1 MKRYDFDTPDVRSGS
16 IPDEDPDR
24 PRDLCHDSTPHV
36 RFQMSLIDRLRTRI
50 DALATG
56 ALSAAGDD
64 RLSFKAEIPAGVF
77 GSILKL
83 DVTVDTEAHG
93 DGERVRL
100 RAHVQTNFASVLKP
114 MLAAPPAPPKP
125 RRRGGKKESSASR
138 ALAPAASF
146 VRRLASRGVRRA
158 FANPLVQRLAEP
170 LMKHDLNSWIEISA
184 STASLDRGAH
194 DLIPKSDK
202 LESMGIRP
210 ARHEG
215 PHVESWSGMTGQGT
229 AQVSTLQ
236 IDKKSLPKNL
246 QKRLGDQPFNLAAMI
261 INTIEEK

>member
-1 MKRYDFDTPDVRSGS
+1 
-16 IPDEDPDR
+16 
-24 PRDLCHDSTPHV
+24 
-36 RFQMSLIDRLRTRI
+36 
-50 DALATG
+50 
-56 ALSAAGDD
+56 
-64 RLSFKAEIPAGVF
+64 VF

-83 DVTVDTEAHG
+83 DVSVETEAHG

-100 RAHVQTNFASVLKP
+100 RAHVQTNFASVLRP
-114 MLAAPPAPPKP
+114 MLEAPPPP
-125 RRRGGKKESSASR
+125 RRKTRRRDAGKASASR

-146 VRRLASRGVRRA
+146 VGHLAGRGMRRA
-158 FANPLVQRLAEP
+158 LSNPLVQRLAEP
-170 LMKHDLNSWIEISA
+170 LMKHDINSWIEVTA

-194 DLIPKSDK
+194 DLIPRSDK

-215 PHVESWSGMTGQGT
+215 PHVESWSGMTAQGT

-261 INTIEEK
+261 VNTIEEK

>member
-1 MKRYDFDTPDVRSGS
+1 
-16 IPDEDPDR
+16 
-24 PRDLCHDSTPHV
+24 
-36 RFQMSLIDRLRTRI
+36 MSLLDRLRNSL
-50 DALATG
+50 DSLAAG
-56 ALSAAGDD
+56 ALPGVGDD

-83 DVTVDTEAHG
+83 DVSVETEAHG

-100 RAHVQTNFASVLKP
+100 RAHVQTNFASVLRP
-114 MLAAPPAPPKP
+114 MLEAPPPPRKS
-125 RRRGGKKESSASR
+125 RRRAGKPGASR

-146 VRRLASRGVRRA
+146 VGHLAGRGMRRA
-158 FANPLVQRLAEP
+158 LTNPLVQRLAEP
-170 LMKHDLNSWIEISA
+170 LMKRDINSWIEVTA

-194 DLIPKSDK
+194 DLIPRSEK

-215 PHVESWSGMTGQGT
+215 PHMESWSGVTAQGS

-236 IDKKSLPKNL
+236 IDKKSLPRNL
-246 QKRLGDQPFNLAAMI
+246 QKRLGDQPFNLAAMM
-261 INTIEEK
+261 INTVEEK